1 MTTNRP
7 VFLDFWHLKLPI
19 SGLVSILHRIS
30 GVMMVACVPV
40 LAAMFALAL
49 SGPEGFAASVTFF
62 DHPLIIIARLLLG
75 WAVLHHLF
83 AGVRHLFLDL
93 GWGVELPV
101 ARTTAWTVLVAAVV
115 MVIVGGGVL
124 I

>member
-19 SGLVSILHRIS
+19 SGLVSILHRVS
-30 GVMMVACVPV
+30 GVMMIASVPV

-49 SGPEGFAASVTFF
+49 SGPEGFAASVAFF
-62 DHPLIIIARLLLG
+62 DHPLIKIARLLLG

-83 AGVRHLFLDL
+83 AGIRHLILDM
-93 GWGVELPV
+93 GWGVELPI
-101 ARTTAWTVLVAAVV
+101 ARKSAWTVLFAAIVV
-115 MVIVGGGVL
+115 VIVGGGVL
-124 I
+124 L

>member
-30 GVMMVACVPV
+30 GVMMIVCVPV

-49 SGPEGFAASVTFF
+49 SGPEGFAASAAFF
-62 DHPLIIIARLLLG
+62 DFWLIKIARLMLG

-93 GWGVELPV
+93 GWGVELSV
-101 ARTTAWTVLVAAVV
+101 ARTTAWSVLLAAIVV
-115 MVIVGGGVL
+115 VIIGGGLVL
-124 I
+124 